1 MVKRSKIG
9 VLGGDSKRPQGGTA
23 GPARPELYTRGPPH
37 ERARAPRAAGG
48 QPLFWT
54 ATLAT
59 RTREQLLHR
68 AELVE
73 QHGLGRDRRR
83 AVLCELREEPA
94 VVEPGGLV
102 FGRAEEGVTHELEFR
117 QELRPELGRSGSGVP
132 LQE

>member
-1 MVKRSKIG
+1 MVKRSKVG

-23 GPARPELYTRGPPH
+23 GSARPELYTRGPPH

-102 FGRAEEGVTHELEFR
+102 LGRAKEGVAHQLQLLE
-117 QELRPELGRSGSGVP
+117 
-132 LQE
+132 